1 LAGECLTLTFVTGF
15 LFFLFYWFVAR
26 NPYLNHALCC
36 KIYLMPLIR
45 LRNITVSFGGPSI
58 LEKISLSIDSGERLC
73 LLGRNGT
80 GKSTLLKVIA
90 GEVKQESGEL
100 EFSQG
105 LKLAVLDQQPRL
117 DISGTIFDVVAMG
130 LGKNARLL
138 QDYHHALHDFTENT
152 NDQTIAELARAQD
165 QVDMNGAWQL
175 NQQVEEVLSRMKLDG
190 DEDYLAQSG
199 GMKRRVLLA
208 KALVIKPD
216 ILLLDEPTNHLDL
229 NAIQWLE
236 EQLLNYNGALMF
248 ITHDRSFM
256 RKLST
261 RIIELDR
268 GNLTSYPGNY
278 DTYLQ
283 RKEEALHA
291 EEVSNAHFDKRMAQE
306 EVWIRQGIK
315 ARRTRNEGRV
325 RALEKMR
332 AESSER
338 RKQVGKV
345 AMNVARADSS
355 GKVIAEAENVSFDYD
370 GKPIIRGLTTT
381 ILRGDKIGIIGP
393 NGAGKTTLLRL
404 LLGDLKPTTGT
415 IINGTKQEVAY
426 FDQLRAQLD
435 EKATVIDNLSQGR
448 EFVEI
453 NGATKHV
460 IGYLQDFLFAPERA
474 RSPVS
479 MLSGGERNRLL
490 LAKLFSKPSN
500 ILVMD
505 EPTNDLDIETLEL
518 LEELVMDYKGTVL
531 LVSHDREF
539 VNNVVTSTLV
549 FEDDHQVNEY
559 IGGYDDWLKQRST
572 RQKTGNKNAASK
584 AGSNNSAGKDASGQ
598 AAPAKAKKRSYNE
611 QRELDAL
618 PAQIETFE
626 NEVEVMQD
634 LMANDDFYKKD
645 KDEIKKV
652 QEQLAEVEKN
662 LAHCYLRW
670 EALE

>member
-1 LAGECLTLTFVTGF
+1 
-15 LFFLFYWFVAR
+15 
-26 NPYLNHALCC
+26 
-36 KIYLMPLIR
+36 MSLIR
-45 LRNITVSFGGPSI
+45 LRNINVSFGGPSI
-58 LEKISLSIDSGERLC
+58 LESVSLSIDAGERLC

-90 GEVKQESGEL
+90 GEVKVESGEL
-100 EFSQG
+100 EYKQS

-117 DISGTIFDVVAMG
+117 DITGTIFDVVAMG
-130 LGKNARLL
+130 LGDNAKLL
-138 QDYHHALHDFTENT
+138 QDYHHALHDFTENS

-165 QVDMNGAWQL
+165 QVDINDAWQL
-175 NQQVEEVLSRMKLDG
+175 NQQVEEVLSRMQLDG
-190 DEDYLAQSG
+190 DDDYLAQSG

-229 NAIQWLE
+229 NAITWLE
-236 EQLLNYNGALMF
+236 EQLLSYNGALMF

-268 GNLTSYPGNY
+268 GSLTSYPGNY

-283 RKEEALHA
+283 RKEDALHA

-332 AESSER
+332 VESSER

-345 AMNVARADSS
+345 KMNVAQADSS
-355 GKVIAEAENVSFDYD
+355 GKIVAAAENVTFDYD
-370 GKPIIRGLTTT
+370 GKAIIKGLTTT
-381 ILRGDKIGIIGP
+381 ILRGDKVGIIGP

-404 LLGDLKPTTGT
+404 LLGDLKPTSGV
-415 IINGTKQEVAY
+415 IVNGTKQEIAY

-518 LEELVMDYKGTVL
+518 LEELVMEYKGTVL

-549 FEDDHQVNEY
+549 FEEDARVNEY
-559 IGGYDDWLKQRST
+559 VGGYDDWLKQSDARKASLNKKDDT
-572 RQKTGNKNAASK
+572 ATKTNGNTGSSVQAEKK
-584 AGSNNSAGKDASGQ
+584 APTKKLSYKD
-598 AAPAKAKKRSYNE
+598 
-611 QRELDAL
+611 QRELDGL
-618 PAQIETFE
+618 PAQIEIFE
-626 NEVEVMQD
+626 EEVESLQN
-634 LMANDDFYKKD
+634 LMAEESFYKQEQN
-645 KDEIKKV
+645 EIKKIQQQLV
-652 QEQLAEVEKN
+652 ESQEKLS
-662 LAHCYLRW
+662 HCYTRW
-670 EALE
+670 EELE

>member
-1 LAGECLTLTFVTGF
+1 
-15 LFFLFYWFVAR
+15 
-26 NPYLNHALCC
+26 
-36 KIYLMPLIR
+36 MSLIR
-45 LRNITVSFGGPSI
+45 LRNIHVSFGGPAI
-58 LEKISLSIDSGERLC
+58 LESISLSIESGERLC

-90 GEVKQESGEL
+90 GEVKADSGEL
-100 EFSQG
+100 EYKQS

-117 DISGTIFDVVAMG
+117 DISGSIFDVVAMG
-130 LGKNARLL
+130 LGKNAKLL
-138 QDYHHALHDFTENT
+138 QDYHHALHNFSEN
-152 NDQTIAELARAQD
+152 NNAQTIAELERAQD
-165 QVDMNGAWQL
+165 QVDIHNAWQL
-175 NQQVEEVLSRMKLDG
+175 NQQVEEVLSRMQLDG
-190 DEDYLAQSG
+190 DEDYAALSG

-229 NAIQWLE
+229 TAIQWLE
-236 EQLLNYNGALMF
+236 DQLLNYKGALMF

-268 GNLTSYPGNY
+268 GFLTSYPGNY
-278 DTYLQ
+278 DTYLR
-283 RKEEALHA
+283 RKEEALQA
-291 EEVSNAHFDKRMAQE
+291 EETANSLFDKKLAQE

-332 AESSER
+332 SEHSQR
-338 RKQVGKV
+338 RQQVGKV
-345 AMNVARADSS
+345 AMNVAQAERS
-355 GKVIAEAENVSFDYD
+355 GKLVAEAEDVSFEYD
-370 GKPIIRGLTTT
+370 GKPVIKGLNTT

-404 LLGDLKPTTGT
+404 LLGDLKPTSGR
-415 IINGTKQEVAY
+415 IVNGTKLEVAY
-426 FDQLRAQLD
+426 FDQLRAQLN
-435 EKATVIDNLSQGR
+435 EQESVVDNLSQGR
-448 EFVEI
+448 EFIEI
-453 NGATKHV
+453 NGSRKHV

-500 ILVMD
+500 ILVLD

-518 LEELVMDYKGTVL
+518 LEELVMDYQGTVL

-549 FEDDHQVNEY
+549 FEGEGQVNEY
-559 IGGYDDWLKQRST
+559 VGGYDDWLKHRAGNPLTESAKDRSKAAGSGAQDRT
-572 RQKTGNKNAASK
+572 VKAGPASK
-584 AGSNNSAGKDASGQ
+584 
-598 AAPAKAKKRSYNE
+598 KKLSYNE

-618 PAQIETFE
+618 PAKIESFE
-626 NEVEVMQD
+626 GKISVLHK
-634 LMANDDFYKKD
+634 LMESDDFYKQEKGQ
-645 KDEIKKV
+645 IKKV
-652 QEQLAEVEKN
+652 QDQLAEAEAG
-662 LAHCYLRW
+662 LSHCYTRW
-670 EALE
+670 EELEQ

>member
-1 LAGECLTLTFVTGF
+1 
-15 LFFLFYWFVAR
+15 
-26 NPYLNHALCC
+26 
-36 KIYLMPLIR
+36 MPLIR
-45 LRNITVSFGGPSI
+45 LRNINVSFGGPSI

-90 GEVKQESGEL
+90 GEVKPESGDL

-165 QVDMNGAWQL
+165 QVDMNNAWQL

-415 IINGTKQEVAY
+415 IVNGTKQEVAY

-559 IGGYDDWLKQRST
+559 IGGYDNWLTQKST
-572 RQKTGNKNAASK
+572 RQKTASKNTDKNAASK

-626 NEVEVMQD
+626 NEVEVMQS

-662 LAHCYLRW
+662 LSHCYLRW

>member
-1 LAGECLTLTFVTGF
+1 
-15 LFFLFYWFVAR
+15 
-26 NPYLNHALCC
+26 
-36 KIYLMPLIR
+36 MSLIR
-45 LRNITVSFGGPSI
+45 LRNIHVGFGGPAI
-58 LEKISLSIDSGERLC
+58 LESISMSIDAGERLC

-80 GKSTLLKVIA
+80 GKSTLLKVIS
-90 GEVKQESGEL
+90 GEVKAESGDL
-100 EFSQG
+100 EFKQS
-105 LKLAVLDQQPRL
+105 LKLAVLDQEPRGDL
-117 DISGTIFDVVAMG
+117 EGSIFDIVATG
-130 LGKNARLL
+130 LGKNAKLL
-138 QDYHHALHDFTENT
+138 QDYHHALHNFTENH
-152 NDQTIAELARAQD
+152 NDQTTAELERAQN
-165 QVDMNGAWQL
+165 QVDIHNAWQL
-175 NQQVEEVLSRMKLDG
+175 NQQVEEVLSRMQLDG
-190 DEDYLAQSG
+190 DADYVSLSG

-236 EQLLNYNGALMF
+236 EQLLSYKGALMF

-268 GNLTSYPGNY
+268 GSLTSYPGDY
-278 DTYLQ
+278 DTYLR
-283 RKEEALHA
+283 RKAEALHA
-291 EEVSNAHFDKRMAQE
+291 EEVENAHFDKKLAQE

-332 AESSER
+332 VER
-338 RKQVGKV
+338 NQRRNQVGKV
-345 AMNVARADSS
+345 SMNVASADRS
-355 GKVIAEAENVSFDYD
+355 GKLVCEAEDVSFDYD
-370 GKPIIRGLTTT
+370 GKAIISGLNTT

-393 NGAGKTTLLRL
+393 NGVGKTTLLKL
-404 LLGDLKPTTGT
+404 LLGDLKPTSGNLVT
-415 IINGTKQEVAY
+415 GTKQEVAY
-426 FDQLRAQLD
+426 FDQFRAQLD
-435 EKATVIDNLSQGR
+435 DNASVIDNLSQGR

-453 NGATKHV
+453 NGNRKHV

-500 ILVMD
+500 ILVLD

-518 LEELVMDYKGTVL
+518 LEELVMEYKGTVL
-531 LVSHDREF
+531 VVSHDREF

-549 FEDDHQVNEY
+549 FEGDAQVNEY
-559 IGGYDDWLKQRST
+559 VGGYDDWLKYSQDKIKADT
-572 RQKTGNKNAASK
+572 AKDKKPADKNAKKEKS
-584 AGSNNSAGKDASGQ
+584 
-598 AAPAKAKKRSYNE
+598 AKAKKLSYKD

-626 NEVEVMQD
+626 NEVESLQNQ
-634 LMANDDFYKKD
+634 MAAEDFYKQEK
-645 KDEIKKV
+645 ETIREV
-652 QEQLAEVEKN
+652 QNQLEETQAN
-662 LAHCYLRW
+662 LAHCYNRW
-670 EALE
+670 EELEAE

>member
-1 LAGECLTLTFVTGF
+1 
-15 LFFLFYWFVAR
+15 
-26 NPYLNHALCC
+26 
-36 KIYLMPLIR
+36 MPLIR
-45 LRNITVSFGGPSI
+45 LRNILVSFGGPAI
-58 LEKISLSIDSGERLC
+58 IENISLSIDSGERLC

-80 GKSTLLKVIA
+80 GKSTLLKVISR
-90 GEVKQESGEL
+90 EVKADSGDL
-100 EFSQG
+100 EYKQS
-105 LKLAVLDQQPRL
+105 LKIAVLDQEPRGNL
-117 DISGTIFDVVAMG
+117 TGSIFDVVAMG
-130 LGKNARLL
+130 LGENAKYL
-138 QDYHHALHDFTENT
+138 QDYHHALHNFSENN
-152 NDQTIAELARAQD
+152 NDQTIAELERAQD
-165 QVDMNGAWQL
+165 QVDIHNAWQL

-190 DEDYLAQSG
+190 DAEYDSLSG
-199 GMKRRVLLA
+199 GMKRRVLLG

-268 GNLTSYPGNY
+268 GSLTSYPGDY
-278 DTYLQ
+278 DTYLH
-283 RKEEALHA
+283 RKAEALHA
-291 EEVSNAHFDKRMAQE
+291 EEVENAHFDKKLAQE

-332 AESSER
+332 AERNQR
-338 RKQVGKV
+338 RNQVGKV
-345 AMNVARADSS
+345 SMNVAAADRS
-355 GKVIAEAENVSFDYD
+355 GKIVAEAKNVSFNYED
-370 GKPIIRGLTTT
+370 KPLISGLTTT

-404 LLGDLKPTTGT
+404 LLGDLKPTAGS
-415 IINGTKQEVAY
+415 IKNGTKLEVAY
-426 FDQLRAQLD
+426 FDQFREQLND
-435 EKATVIDNLSQGR
+435 KASVIDNLSQGR

-453 NGATKHV
+453 NGVSKHV

-500 ILVMD
+500 ILVLD

-531 LVSHDREF
+531 VVSHDREF
-539 VNNVVTSTLV
+539 VDNVVTSTLV
-549 FEDDHQVNEY
+549 FEGGSQVNEY
-559 IGGYDDWLKQRST
+559 VGGYADWLNYST
-572 RQKTGNKNAASK
+572 E
-584 AGSNNSAGKDASGQ
+584 
-598 AAPAKAKKRSYNE
+598 KAKSDKATGKASNKVKSVSATNTKPKKENKLSYKD

-626 NEVEVMQD
+626 SEVESLQQ
-634 LMANDDFYKKD
+634 LMADESFYKQE
-645 KDEIKKV
+645 KDEIKKI
-652 QEQLAEVEKN
+652 QDQLQLAEN
-662 LAHCYLRW
+662 GLSHCYTRW
-670 EALE
+670 EELEQ

>member
-1 LAGECLTLTFVTGF
+1 
-15 LFFLFYWFVAR
+15 
-26 NPYLNHALCC
+26 
-36 KIYLMPLIR
+36 MSLIR
-45 LRNITVSFGGPSI
+45 LRNIQVSFGGPAI
-58 LEKISLSIDSGERLC
+58 LENISVSIDAGERLC

-90 GEVKQESGEL
+90 REVKADSGEI
-100 EFSQG
+100 EYKQNI
-105 LKLAVLDQQPRL
+105 KIAVLDQEPRGDL
-117 DISGTIFDVVAMG
+117 HGSIFDVVAMG
-130 LGKNARLL
+130 LGENAKYL
-138 QDYHHALHDFTENT
+138 QDYHHALHDFTENH
-152 NDQTIAELARAQD
+152 NDQTTAELERAQN
-165 QVDMNGAWQL
+165 QVDIHNAWQL
-175 NQQVEEVLSRMKLDG
+175 NQQVEEVLSRMLLDA
-190 DEDYLAQSG
+190 EADYASLSG

-216 ILLLDEPTNHLDL
+216 LLLLDEPTNHLDL

-236 EQLLNYNGALMF
+236 EQLLSYKSALMF

-268 GNLTSYPGNY
+268 GCLTSYPGNY
-278 DTYLQ
+278 DTYLR
-283 RKEEALHA
+283 RKAEALQA
-291 EEVSNAHFDKRMAQE
+291 EEVSNAHFDKKLAQE

-332 AESSER
+332 VER
-338 RKQVGKV
+338 NQRRQQLGKV
-345 AMNVARADSS
+345 AMNAAQAERS
-355 GKVIAEAENVSFDYD
+355 GKLVSEAENVSFDYE
-370 GKPIIRGLTTT
+370 GEPLIKGLSTT

-404 LLGDLKPTTGT
+404 LLGDLKPTSGT
-415 IINGTKQEVAY
+415 IKNGTKLEVAY
-426 FDQLRAQLD
+426 FDQFRAQLD
-435 EKATVIDNLSQGR
+435 EQASVIDNLSQGR

-453 NGATKHV
+453 NGSRKHV

-474 RSPVS
+474 RSPVG

-500 ILVMD
+500 ILVLD

-518 LEELVMDYKGTVL
+518 LEELVMEYQGTVL

-539 VNNVVTSTLV
+539 VNNVVASTLV
-549 FEDDHQVNEY
+549 FEGDAQVNEY
-559 IGGYDDWLKQRST
+559 VGGYDDWLKQT
-572 RQKTGNKNAASK
+572 AETVN
-584 AGSNNSAGKDASGQ
+584 AGKAKVENKPAGQ
-598 AAPAKAKKRSYNE
+598 ADSNKEKPKQKKLSYKD

-626 NEVEVMQD
+626 KEVESLQD
-634 LMANDDFYKKD
+634 VMANEMFYKQE

-652 QEQLAEVEKN
+652 QQQLSGVQEK
-662 LAHCYLRW
+662 LSFCYRRW
-670 EALE
+670 EELEA

>member
-1 LAGECLTLTFVTGF
+1 
-15 LFFLFYWFVAR
+15 
-26 NPYLNHALCC
+26 
-36 KIYLMPLIR
+36 MSLIR
-45 LRNITVSFGGPSI
+45 LRNINVSFGGPSI
-58 LEKISLSIDSGERLC
+58 LEGVSLSIDAGERLC

-90 GEVKQESGEL
+90 GEVKAESGEI
-100 EFSQG
+100 EYKQS

-130 LGKNARLL
+130 LGENAKLL
-138 QDYHHALHDFTENT
+138 QDYHHALHDFTENN

-165 QVDMNGAWQL
+165 QVDINDAWQL
-175 NQQVEEVLSRMKLDG
+175 NQQVEEVLSRMELDG
-190 DEDYLAQSG
+190 DDEYSAQSG

-291 EEVSNAHFDKRMAQE
+291 EDVSNAHFDKRLAQE

-332 AESSER
+332 RESSER

-345 AMNVARADSS
+345 SMNVAQADRS
-355 GKVIAEAENVSFDYD
+355 GKVIAEAENVSFDYED
-370 GKPIIRGLTTT
+370 KTIIKGLNTT
-381 ILRGDKIGIIGP
+381 ILRGDKVGIIGP

-404 LLGDLKPTTGT
+404 LLGDLKPAAGT
-415 IINGTKQEVAY
+415 IVNGTKQEVAY

-453 NGATKHV
+453 NGTTKHV

-549 FEDDHQVNEY
+549 FEEGGQVNEY
-559 IGGYDDWLKQRST
+559 VGGYDDWLKYSAEVAKQNVKSSSAESKSAVQVKDSNAK
-572 RQKTGNKNAASK
+572 QK
-584 AGSNNSAGKDASGQ
+584 
-598 AAPAKAKKRSYNE
+598 KAKKLNYND
-611 QRELDAL
+611 QRELDGL
-618 PAQIETFE
+618 PLQIENFE
-626 NEVEVMQD
+626 KEVESLQQS
-634 LMANDDFYKKD
+634 MAGEDFYKQ
-645 KDEIKKV
+645 DEGLIKET
-652 QEQLAEVEKN
+652 QQQLAAIQGK
-662 LAHCYLRW
+662 LSHCYTRW
-670 EALE
+670 EELE

>member
-1 LAGECLTLTFVTGF
+1 
-15 LFFLFYWFVAR
+15 
-26 NPYLNHALCC
+26 
-36 KIYLMPLIR
+36 MSLIR
-45 LRNITVSFGGPSI
+45 LRNIHVGFGGPAI
-58 LEKISLSIDSGERLC
+58 LESISVSIDAGERLC

-80 GKSTLLKVIA
+80 GKSTLLKVIS
-90 GEVKQESGEL
+90 GEIKAESGDFE
-100 EFSQG
+100 SKQN
-105 LKLAVLDQQPRL
+105 LKLAVLDQEPRGDL
-117 DISGTIFDVVAMG
+117 EGSIFDVVAMG
-130 LGKNARLL
+130 LGDNAKYL
-138 QDYHHALHDFTENT
+138 QDYHHALHNFSENT
-152 NDQTIAELARAQD
+152 NDQTIAELQRAQD
-165 QVDMNGAWQL
+165 QVELHNAWQL

-190 DEDYLAQSG
+190 DMDYTSLSG

-208 KALVIKPD
+208 KALVVKPD

-229 NAIQWLE
+229 HAIQWLE
-236 EQLLNYNGALMF
+236 EQLLNYKGALMF

-268 GNLTSYPGNY
+268 GILTSYPGNY

-283 RKEEALHA
+283 RKAEALHA
-291 EEVSNAHFDKRMAQE
+291 EEVENAHFDKKLAQE

-332 AESSER
+332 SER
-338 RKQVGKV
+338 NQRRNQVGKV
-345 AMNVARADSS
+345 AMNVASADRS
-355 GKVIAEAENVSFDYD
+355 GKLVSEAENVSFEYD
-370 GKPIIRGLTTT
+370 GKPIIKGLNTT

-404 LLGDLKPTTGT
+404 LLGDLKPTTGRIT
-415 IINGTKQEVAY
+415 NGTKQEVAY
-426 FDQLRAQLD
+426 FDQFRAQLD
-435 EKATVIDNLSQGR
+435 DNESVIENLSHGR
-448 EFVEI
+448 EFIEI
-453 NGATKHV
+453 NGNRKHV

-500 ILVMD
+500 ILVLD

-531 LVSHDREF
+531 VVSHDREF

-549 FEDDHQVNEY
+549 FEGDAQVNEY
-559 IGGYDDWLKQRST
+559 VGGYDDWLNYS
-572 RQKTGNKNAASK
+572 KT
-584 AGSNNSAGKDASGQ
+584 
-598 AAPAKAKKRSYNE
+598 KAKSDKSKTADKKSVTQETQQNTADKSKKLSYKL

-618 PAQIETFE
+618 PVQIEEFE
-626 NEVEVMQD
+626 NEIESIQSQMVSDE
-634 LMANDDFYKKD
+634 FYKQEKD
-645 KDEIKKV
+645 TILEV
-652 QEQLAEVEKN
+652 QQRLEKTQAE
-662 LAHCYLRW
+662 LAHCYTRW
-670 EALE
+670 EEIEAE